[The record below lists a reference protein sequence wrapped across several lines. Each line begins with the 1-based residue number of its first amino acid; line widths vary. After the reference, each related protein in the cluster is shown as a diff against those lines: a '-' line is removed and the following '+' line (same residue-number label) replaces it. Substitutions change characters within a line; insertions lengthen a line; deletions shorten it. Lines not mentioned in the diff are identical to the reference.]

1 MNLKS
6 RKSLLSHNA
15 LIEYLNSHC
24 GLRNRLPRR
33 TFDDATELKSH
44 TQRNDWGMRYRLT
57 VCGYS
62 YCRVSTV
69 PVFVFAASGG
79 SISTSGP
86 ANGIVR

>member
-1 MNLKS
+1 M
-6 RKSLLSHNA
+6 HA
-15 LIEYLNSHC
+15 QVIFAQLNSQC

-69 PVFVFAASGG
+69 PVFVVAAGGG